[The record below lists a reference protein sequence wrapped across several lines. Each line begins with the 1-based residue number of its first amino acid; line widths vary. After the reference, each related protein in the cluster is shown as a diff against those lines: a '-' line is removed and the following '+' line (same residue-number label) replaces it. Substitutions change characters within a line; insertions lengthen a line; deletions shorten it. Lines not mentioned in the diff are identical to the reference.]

1 MRLGL
6 STLVHPGPLG
16 ANRKTSTF
24 WTLTEIFR
32 RFFFLADFFLRYIRE
47 GVRNEVAVLQSSAG
61 ADCGG
66 FGVFELVPVWGTA
79 WQLLRRWK
87 FVNLWEGRSGL
98 LGRIPPASGV
108 VSVPNWNGSHDSS
121 RCESSCFN
129 APWGDA
135 NRLLRLHECM

>member
-6 STLVHPGPLG
+6 STLVHPGPLE
-16 ANRKTSTF
+16 ANAKTSTF
-24 WTLTEIFR
+24 LTLTEK
-32 RFFFLADFFLRYIRE
+32 FFPEKNFVLPVLKYIRE

-87 FVNLWEGRSGL
+87 FVNHWEGRSGL